1 MTDVLEISRP
11 RQKASDVETRENKP
25 PRIVIVGGGLA
36 GLAAA
41 RALRGCDAEIV
52 LIDRRNHHIFQPLL
66 YQAATANIPGL
77 SGTSKNGPTYTRP
90 AWSVLTPSMLNI
102 GEGATP
108 AVHSIVALSTA
119 VQSLTPSGTS
129 TKAKWQWLKRI
140 SPSWSRVEFGS
151 PGFPP
156 SGSGPSSM

>member
-77 SGTSKNGPTYTRP
+77 SGTSKNGPTHTRP
-90 AWSVLTPSMLNI
+90 GWSVLTPSMLNI

-108 AVHSIVALSTA
+108 PSTA
-119 VQSLTPSGTS
+119 SSRSRRPS
-129 TKAKWQWLKRI
+129 KV
-140 SPSWSRVEFGS
+140 SPLPVLRQRRN
-151 PGFPP
+151 
-156 SGSGPSSM
+156 GSG